1 MELTKEVKLPPEVWT
16 PLAHPGKS
24 PLTPKTGLVGAF
36 VLVSGLTMQHQ
47 HA

>member
-24 PLTPKTGLVGAF
+24 PTPKTGLVGAF

-47 HA
+47 HS